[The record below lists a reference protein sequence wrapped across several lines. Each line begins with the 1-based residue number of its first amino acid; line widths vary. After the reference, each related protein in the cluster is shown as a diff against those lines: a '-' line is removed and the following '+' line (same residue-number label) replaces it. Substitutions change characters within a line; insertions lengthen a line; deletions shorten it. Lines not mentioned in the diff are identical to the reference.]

1 MPGPAAEITS
11 GATLKRTLRFR
22 DLVLYGIILIQ
33 PTAPMPSFGVI
44 YAEAHGH
51 VVTAILCALVAMLF
65 TSISYGRMARAYP
78 QGGSAFMYVG
88 RELHPSLGYITGWC
102 MAMDYI
108 LNPLICTIWSAKA
121 AQNFLPDV
129 PYVVWAIFF
138 AALFTILNLRG
149 VETSARINAMMAA
162 ALGVV
167 ILLVVG
173 SILRYLFLLP
183 HQPGAFYTTPFYD
196 PATFSSGALF
206 RGTSIAILTYIG
218 FDGISTL
225 TDEAKD
231 PARTV
236 PRAIVMTCLITGVLA
251 SVEVYL
257 AQLVWPRGMAFPDLD
272 TAYVS
277 VSGRAGGVFM
287 FALVNASLLLA
298 TIGSGMASQLGAGRL
313 LLAMGHDGSIPR
325 RFFGVVHPKN
335 RIPRNNILFIGVI
348 CLIGALVF
356 SYQLGTELLNYGAL
370 LAFMGVNVAAALRA
384 WRTTGLKQWW
394 SILCSLTGF
403 AVCLFIWLNLGHL
416 AWVAGTLWAAVGI
429 ACWVFYGR
437 NAATVKG

>member
-1 MPGPAAEITS
+1 MEMTS
-11 GATLKRTLRFR
+11 GATLKRTLGFR
-22 DLVLYGIILIQ
+22 DLILYGIILIQ

-44 YAEAHGH
+44 YQEAHGH
-51 VVTAILCALVAMLF
+51 VVTAILCALVAMLL
-65 TSISYGRMARAYP
+65 TSVSYGRMARVYP
-78 QGGSAFMYVG
+78 QGGSAFIYVG
-88 RELHPSLGYITGWC
+88 RELRPSLGYITGWC

-121 AQNFLPDV
+121 AQNFLPNV
-129 PYVVWAIFF
+129 PYVAWAIFF

-206 RGTSIAILTYIG
+206 RGTSIAVLTYIG

-231 PARTV
+231 PARNI
-236 PRAIVMTCLITGVLA
+236 PRAIVMTCLITGILA
-251 SVEVYL
+251 SIEVYL
-257 AQLVWPRGMAFPDLD
+257 AQLVWPRGMAFQDLD

-277 VSGRAGGVFM
+277 VAGRAGGVFM

-313 LLAMGHDGSIPR
+313 LLAMGQDGSIPR
-325 RFFGVVHPKN
+325 QFFGAVHPKN
-335 RIPRNNILFIGVI
+335 RIPRNNIL
-348 CLIGALVF
+348 LIGAICLAGALFF

-370 LAFMGVNVAAALRA
+370 LAFMGVNLAACLRS
-384 WRTTGLKQWW
+384 WRTGGTKEWW
-394 SILCSLTGF
+394 PILCSFAGF
-403 AVCLFIWLNLGHL
+403 SVCLFIWLNLGRL
-416 AWVAGTLWAAVGI
+416 ALVAGTLWAIVGI
-429 ACWVFYGR
+429 GCWMFYGR
-437 NAATVKG
+437 AATTAKADLSS